1 MLDQVK
7 KKEGKEA
14 LKRANKQIHQEDSDD
29 DSDSDADDSSSDDDD
44 DDSAGATEEV
54 KGGDEP
60 THDANGKVD
69 GRNGKSGEEEMS
81 DEEHPSNQDGLDSS
95 DDEYEN
101 EFELAVITD
110 MIKTPL
116 IKQDEFSIF
125 SQAINT
131 MAT

>member
-7 KKEGKEA
+7 KREGKEA

-44 DDSAGATEEV
+44 DELGNSEEV

-69 GRNGKSGEEEMS
+69 GRNGKNGEEEMS
-81 DEEHPSNQDGLDSS
+81 DEEQLNSQHANQDGLDSS

-101 EFELAVITD
+101 
-110 MIKTPL
+110 
-116 IKQDEFSIF
+116 
-125 SQAINT
+125 
-131 MAT
+131 

>member
-29 DSDSDADDSSSDDDD
+29 DSDSDGDDSSSDDDD
-44 DDSAGATEEV
+44 DDDSVGATEEV

-69 GRNGKSGEEEMS
+69 GPNGKSGEEEMS
-81 DEEHPSNQDGLDSS
+81 DEEQLANQDGLDSS

-101 EFELAVITD
+101 
-110 MIKTPL
+110 
-116 IKQDEFSIF
+116 
-125 SQAINT
+125 
-131 MAT
+131 